1 MLKTCFKWDEKRN
14 GKTDKTHVNK
24 GEFTLENWRWF
35 RILRRK
41 NIELANDRGL
51 KVDDPIK
58 YAVISFFALL
68 ILSSGFIFNTPAEII
83 TGLIQILKSPS
94 ILITDYMVVGNIGA
108 SFFNAGLLML
118 VTIALAYRNNVHMN
132 GPIIA
137 AAFTIMGFAFFGKNV
152 YNIIPIILG
161 VYLRARYQKTVLG
174 KLLLPALFGTALG
187 PLVSQ
192 VSFGFGFEPY
202 LAIPLGIGF
211 GIVVGFILP
220 PLANHFI
227 PFHQGF
233 NLYNIGFTAGM
244 IGMLMMAIF
253 RSFNLETPV
262 VLLVKEGYNRPFFI
276 YFSLFFFIMLVLG
289 LIFNR
294 FRRSSYK
301 KLLQHSGRLVTDFVF
316 LNGFGVSLINMA
328 LLGYLS
334 LGYIIL
340 VGGQINGPTIGGIF
354 TVVGFGA
361 FGKHINNVWPIL
373 TGVFLS
379 SLLKVW
385 DVSSTGAVL
394 AALFGTTL
402 APIAGAYGPLY
413 GIIAGFVHISMV
425 MNVGMLH
432 GGMNLYN
439 NGFSGGFVAALLVPI
454 FDSLNRKKRRR
465 KT

>member
-1 MLKTCFKWDEKRN
+1 MLI
-14 GKTDKTHVNK
+14 NK
-24 GEFTLENWRWF
+24 GEFILENWRWY

-41 NIELANDRGL
+41 NNELVNDRGL

-58 YAVISFFALL
+58 YAVISFFALVIML
-68 ILSSGFIFNTPAEII
+68 SGFIFNTPTEILL
-83 TGLIQILKSPS
+83 GLGAIIQSPS

-108 SFFNAGLLML
+108 SFLNAGLLML
-118 VTIALAYRNNVHMN
+118 LTIALSYRNNVHMN

-137 AAFTIMGFAFFGKNV
+137 AAFTIMGFAFFGKNL
-152 YNIIPIILG
+152 YNVLPIIFG
-161 VYLRARYQKTVLG
+161 VYIRGRYQKTVLG

-192 VSFGFGFEPY
+192 VSFGFDFPLY
-202 LAIPLGIGF
+202 ASIPLGVAF
-211 GIVVGFILP
+211 GILVGFILP

-244 IGMLMMAIF
+244 IGMLMMGLF
-253 RSFNLETPV
+253 RSFNLETPI
-262 VLLVKEGYNRPFFI
+262 VLRVQDGYNAPFLI
-276 YFSLFFFIMLVLG
+276 YFSIFFFIMLVLG
-289 LIFNR
+289 LLFNR
-294 FRRSSYK
+294 FQKSSYQ

-328 LLGYLS
+328 LLGFLS
-334 LGYIIL
+334 LGYILL
-340 VGGQINGPTIGGIF
+340 VGGEINGPTIGGIF

-373 TGVFLS
+373 VGVFLS

-385 DVSSTGAVL
+385 DVSSTGAIL

-402 APIAGAYGPLY
+402 APIAGAYGPIY
-413 GIIAGFVHISMV
+413 GIVAGFVHMSMV
-425 MNVGMLH
+425 MNVGALH

-454 FDSLNRKKRRR
+454 FDSLNRKKRRQ
-465 KT
+465 KNDT

>member
-1 MLKTCFKWDEKRN
+1 M
-14 GKTDKTHVNK
+14 
-24 GEFTLENWRWF
+24 ENWRWF
-35 RILRRK
+35 RILRHK
-41 NIELANDRGL
+41 NNELANDKGL

-58 YAVISFFALL
+58 YAVISFFALM
-68 ILSSGFIFNTPAEII
+68 IMFSGFIFNTPAEIAAGYI
-83 TGLIQILKSPS
+83 AILKSPS

-108 SFFNAGLLML
+108 SFFNAGLLMIL
-118 VTIALAYRNNVHMN
+118 TIILAYRNNVHMN

-137 AAFTIMGFAFFGKNV
+137 AAFTIMGFAFFGKNL
-152 YNIIPIILG
+152 YNVIPIVLG

-192 VSFGFGFEPY
+192 VTFGFDFPLY
-202 LAIPLGIGF
+202 LSIPLGIFF
-211 GIVVGFILP
+211 GVLVGFILP

-244 IGMLMMAIF
+244 IGMMMMAIF
-253 RSFNLETPV
+253 RSFNLETPT
-262 VLLVKEGYNRPFFI
+262 VLLVQEGYNVPFLI
-276 YFSLFFFIMLVLG
+276 YFSVFFLIMLVLG

-294 FRRSSYK
+294 FRKSSYK

-316 LNGFGVSLINMA
+316 LNGFGISLINMA

-334 LGYIIL
+334 LFYILL
-340 VGGQINGPTIGGIF
+340 VGGEINGPTLGGVF

-361 FGKHINNVWPIL
+361 FGKHLNNVWPIL

-379 SLLKVW
+379 SLLKIW

-402 APIAGAYGPLY
+402 APIAGAYGPIY
-413 GIIAGFVHISMV
+413 GIIASFFHISMV
-425 MNVGMLH
+425 MNVAMLH

-439 NGFSGGFVAALLVPI
+439 NGFSGGFVAAILVPV
-454 FDSLNRKKRRR
+454 FDSLNRNKWRR
-465 KT
+465 KK

>member
-1 MLKTCFKWDEKRN
+1 M
-14 GKTDKTHVNK
+14 
-24 GEFTLENWRWF
+24 ENWRWF
-35 RILRRK
+35 KILRRK

-58 YAVISFFALL
+58 YAVISFFALA
-68 ILSSGFIFNTPAEII
+68 ILLSGFIFNTPIEIFTGLAEIV
-83 TGLIQILKSPS
+83 KSPS

-108 SFFNAGLLML
+108 SFFNAGMLMFL
-118 VTIALAYRNNVHMN
+118 TIGLSYRNNVHMN
-132 GPIIA
+132 GSIIA
-137 AAFTIMGFAFFGKNV
+137 AVFTIMGFAFFGKNL
-152 YNIIPIILG
+152 YNVLPIIGG
-161 VYLRARYQKTVLG
+161 VYLRARYQKIVLG

-192 VSFGFGFEPY
+192 VSFGFDFPLY
-202 LAIPLGIGF
+202 VSIPLGIGF
-211 GIVVGFILP
+211 GLFVGFILP

-233 NLYNIGFTAGM
+233 NLYNTGFTAWM

-262 VLLVKEGYNRPFFI
+262 VLLVQEGYNTPFLI
-276 YFSLFFFIMLVLG
+276 YFFSFFSIMLVLG

-294 FRRSSYK
+294 FRKSSYK

-328 LLGYLS
+328 LLGLLS
-334 LGYIIL
+334 LGYILL
-340 VGGQINGPTIGGIF
+340 VGGEINGPTIGGIF

-361 FGKHINNVWPIL
+361 FGKHIQNVWPIL
-373 TGVFLS
+373 VGVFLS

-385 DVSSTGAVL
+385 DVSSTGAIL

-402 APIAGAYGPLY
+402 APIAGAYGPIY
-413 GIIAGFVHISMV
+413 GIVAGFVHISMV

-439 NGFSGGFVAALLVPI
+439 NGFSGGFVAALLVPM
-454 FDSLNRKKRRR
+454 FDSLNRKNGGGKNDTR
-465 KT
+465 TDESN